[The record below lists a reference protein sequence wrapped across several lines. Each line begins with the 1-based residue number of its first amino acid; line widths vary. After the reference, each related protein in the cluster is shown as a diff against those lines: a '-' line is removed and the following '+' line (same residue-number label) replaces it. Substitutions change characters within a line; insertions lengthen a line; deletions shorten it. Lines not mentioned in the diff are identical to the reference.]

1 MIVVT
6 KEKGRDL
13 KEAYMAKKIRVVKCI
28 CIASIIII
36 LNTINS
42 FAGNVLDNSQ
52 ASTILSMPIVKIL
65 IVGFAGIIIV
75 SLLYNVSQET
85 ENYSK
90 GFAKKDEEI
99 ENDNYYINEYNK
111 KNKDTSIN
119 QEIIDKANEEEKPK
133 YREEYIRESK
143 LDQELLEEIT
153 QLYNEENEEKNDIK
167 DVKDLKLEDDIKND
181 KEENEELETDKT
193 KEEKDEEE
201 KLKDEPKKTRG
212 RKKAEE
218 TKNDNL
224 AEDFLNN
231 LDMTMRKG

>member
-1 MIVVT
+1 
-6 KEKGRDL
+6 
-13 KEAYMAKKIRVVKCI
+13 MAKKIRLVKCI

-90 GFAKKDEEI
+90 GFAKKDDKI

-111 KNKDTSIN
+111 KNKDNSIN

-167 DVKDLKLEDDIKND
+167 DVKDLNLKLEDDIKND
-181 KEENEELETDKT
+181 KKEKKEKIKT
-193 KEEKDEEE
+193 NKIKKEKDEEE
-201 KLKDEPKKTRG
+201 KLKEEPKKTRG

>member
-1 MIVVT
+1 
-6 KEKGRDL
+6 
-13 KEAYMAKKIRVVKCI
+13 MAKKIRLVKCI

-90 GFAKKDEEI
+90 GFAKKDAEI

-181 KEENEELETDKT
+181 KEEENEELETDKI

-201 KLKDEPKKTRG
+201 KLKEEPKKTRG

-218 TKNDNL
+218 NKNDNL

>member
-1 MIVVT
+1 
-6 KEKGRDL
+6 
-13 KEAYMAKKIRVVKCI
+13 
-28 CIASIIII
+28 
-36 LNTINS
+36 
-42 FAGNVLDNSQ
+42 
-52 ASTILSMPIVKIL
+52 MPIVKIL

-90 GFAKKDEEI
+90 GFAEKDEKDEKI

-153 QLYNEENEEKNDIK
+153 QLYNEENEEKSDIK

-181 KEENEELETDKT
+181 KEEKEELETDKI

-201 KLKDEPKKTRG
+201 KLKEEPKKTRG

>member
-1 MIVVT
+1 
-6 KEKGRDL
+6 
-13 KEAYMAKKIRVVKCI
+13 MAKKIRIVKCI
-28 CIASIIII
+28 FIASIIII

-181 KEENEELETDKT
+181 KEEENEELETDKT
-193 KEEKDEEE
+193 REEKDEEE
-201 KLKDEPKKTRG
+201 KLKEEPKKTRG

>member
-1 MIVVT
+1 
-6 KEKGRDL
+6 
-13 KEAYMAKKIRVVKCI
+13 MAKKIRLVKCI

-90 GFAKKDEEI
+90 GFAKKDDKI

-181 KEENEELETDKT
+181 KEEENEELETDKT

-201 KLKDEPKKTRG
+201 KLKEEPKKTRG

>member
-1 MIVVT
+1 
-6 KEKGRDL
+6 
-13 KEAYMAKKIRVVKCI
+13 MAKKIRLVKCI

-90 GFAKKDEEI
+90 SFAKKDDKI

-143 LDQELLEEIT
+143 LDQGLLEEIT

-167 DVKDLKLEDDIKND
+167 DIKDLKLEDDIKND
-181 KEENEELETDKT
+181 KEEENEELETDKT

-201 KLKDEPKKTRG
+201 KLKEEPKKTRE

>member
-1 MIVVT
+1 
-6 KEKGRDL
+6 
-13 KEAYMAKKIRVVKCI
+13 MAKKIRVVKCI
-28 CIASIIII
+28 FIASIIII
-36 LNTINS
+36 SNTINS

-65 IVGFAGIIIV
+65 IVGFACIIIV

-90 GFAKKDEEI
+90 GFAEKDEKDEKI

-181 KEENEELETDKT
+181 KEENEELETDKI
-193 KEEKDEEE
+193 KEEKGEE
-201 KLKDEPKKTRG
+201 KLKDEPKKTRE

-218 TKNDNL
+218 NTSDNL

-231 LDMTMRKG
+231 LDSTIRKG

>member
-1 MIVVT
+1 
-6 KEKGRDL
+6 
-13 KEAYMAKKIRVVKCI
+13 MAKKIRVVKCI
-28 CIASIIII
+28 FIASIIII
-36 LNTINS
+36 SNTINS

-90 GFAKKDEEI
+90 GFAEKDEKDEKI

-181 KEENEELETDKT
+181 KEEENEELETDKI

-201 KLKDEPKKTRG
+201 KLKEEPKKTRG

-218 TKNDNL
+218 NKNDNL

>member
-1 MIVVT
+1 
-6 KEKGRDL
+6 
-13 KEAYMAKKIRVVKCI
+13 MAKKIRLVKCI

-52 ASTILSMPIVKIL
+52 TSTILSMPIVKIL

-90 GFAKKDEEI
+90 GFAKKDDKI

-119 QEIIDKANEEEKPK
+119 QEIIDKANEEEKHK

-143 LDQELLEEIT
+143 LDQGLLEEIT

-167 DVKDLKLEDDIKND
+167 NVKDLKLEDDIKND
-181 KEENEELETDKT
+181 KEEENEELETDKT

-201 KLKDEPKKTRG
+201 KLKEEPKKTRG

>member
-1 MIVVT
+1 
-6 KEKGRDL
+6 
-13 KEAYMAKKIRVVKCI
+13 MAKKIRLVKCI

-36 LNTINS
+36 SNTINS

-65 IVGFAGIIIV
+65 IVGIAGIIIV

-85 ENYSK
+85 EDYSK
-90 GFAKKDEEI
+90 GVDKKEEI
-99 ENDNYYINEYNK
+99 ENNNYYINEYNK
-111 KNKDTSIN
+111 KNKDNSIN

-143 LDQELLEEIT
+143 LDQGLLEEIT

-181 KEENEELETDKT
+181 KEEENEELETDKT
-193 KEEKDEEE
+193 REEKDEEE
-201 KLKDEPKKTRG
+201 KLKEEPKKTRG

-231 LDMTMRKG
+231 LDSTIRKG

>member
-1 MIVVT
+1 
-6 KEKGRDL
+6 
-13 KEAYMAKKIRVVKCI
+13 MAKKIRLVKCI
-28 CIASIIII
+28 FIASIIII

-90 GFAKKDEEI
+90 GFAKKDDKI

-111 KNKDTSIN
+111 KNKDTLIN

-181 KEENEELETDKT
+181 KEEENEELETDKI

-201 KLKDEPKKTRG
+201 KLKEEPKKTRG

>member
-1 MIVVT
+1 
-6 KEKGRDL
+6 
-13 KEAYMAKKIRVVKCI
+13 MAKKIRLVKCI

-90 GFAKKDEEI
+90 GFAKKDDKI

-143 LDQELLEEIT
+143 LDQGLLEEIT

-167 DVKDLKLEDDIKND
+167 DVKDLKLKDDIKND
-181 KEENEELETDKT
+181 KEEENEELETDKT

-201 KLKDEPKKTRG
+201 KLKEEPKKTRG

>member
-1 MIVVT
+1 
-6 KEKGRDL
+6 
-13 KEAYMAKKIRVVKCI
+13 MAKKIRLVKCI

-36 LNTINS
+36 SNTINS

-90 GFAKKDEEI
+90 GFAKKDDKI
-99 ENDNYYINEYNK
+99 ENDNYYINEYNE

-143 LDQELLEEIT
+143 LDQGLLEEIT

-181 KEENEELETDKT
+181 KEEENEELETDKT
-193 KEEKDEEE
+193 REEKDEEE
-201 KLKDEPKKTRG
+201 KLKEEPKKTRG

>member
-1 MIVVT
+1 
-6 KEKGRDL
+6 
-13 KEAYMAKKIRVVKCI
+13 MAKKIRLVKCI

-90 GFAKKDEEI
+90 GFAKKDDKI

-143 LDQELLEEIT
+143 LDQGLLEEIT
-153 QLYNEENEEKNDIK
+153 QLYNEENEEKNDK
-167 DVKDLKLEDDIKND
+167 E
-181 KEENEELETDKT
+181 EENEELETDKT

-201 KLKDEPKKTRG
+201 KLKEEPKKTRG

>member
-1 MIVVT
+1 
-6 KEKGRDL
+6 
-13 KEAYMAKKIRVVKCI
+13 MAKKIRVVKCI

-90 GFAKKDEEI
+90 GFAKKDDKI

-143 LDQELLEEIT
+143 LDQGLLEEIT

-181 KEENEELETDKT
+181 KEEENEELETDKT

>member
-1 MIVVT
+1 
-6 KEKGRDL
+6 
-13 KEAYMAKKIRVVKCI
+13 MAKKIRIVKCI
-28 CIASIIII
+28 FIASIIII

-90 GFAKKDEEI
+90 GFAEKDEKNEKI

-181 KEENEELETDKT
+181 KEEENEELETDKI

-201 KLKDEPKKTRG
+201 KLKEEPKKTRG

-218 TKNDNL
+218 NKNDNL

>member
-1 MIVVT
+1 
-6 KEKGRDL
+6 
-13 KEAYMAKKIRVVKCI
+13 MAKKIRIVKCI

-36 LNTINS
+36 SNTINS

-90 GFAKKDEEI
+90 GFAKKDDKI

-143 LDQELLEEIT
+143 LDQGLLEEIT

-181 KEENEELETDKT
+181 KEEENEELETDKT
-193 KEEKDEEE
+193 REEKDEEE
-201 KLKDEPKKTRG
+201 KLKEEPKKTRG

>member
-1 MIVVT
+1 
-6 KEKGRDL
+6 
-13 KEAYMAKKIRVVKCI
+13 MAKKIRLVKCI

-90 GFAKKDEEI
+90 GFAKKDDKI

-143 LDQELLEEIT
+143 LDQGLLEEIT

-167 DVKDLKLEDDIKND
+167 DVKDLKLEDDIKNN
-181 KEENEELETDKT
+181 KEEENEELETDKT
-193 KEEKDEEE
+193 REEKDEEE
-201 KLKDEPKKTRG
+201 KLKEEPKKTRG

>member
-1 MIVVT
+1 
-6 KEKGRDL
+6 
-13 KEAYMAKKIRVVKCI
+13 MAKKIRLVKCI

-90 GFAKKDEEI
+90 GFAKKDDKI

-181 KEENEELETDKT
+181 KEEENEELETDKI
-193 KEEKDEEE
+193 KEEKGEEE
-201 KLKDEPKKTRG
+201 KLKDEPKKTRE

-218 TKNDNL
+218 NTSDNL

-231 LDMTMRKG
+231 LDSTIRKG

>member
-1 MIVVT
+1 
-6 KEKGRDL
+6 
-13 KEAYMAKKIRVVKCI
+13 MAKKIRVVKCI

-181 KEENEELETDKT
+181 KEEKEELETDKI

-201 KLKDEPKKTRG
+201 KLKEEPKKTRG

>member
-1 MIVVT
+1 
-6 KEKGRDL
+6 
-13 KEAYMAKKIRVVKCI
+13 MAKKIRLVKCI

-90 GFAKKDEEI
+90 GFAKKDDKI

-111 KNKDTSIN
+111 KNKDTLIN

-181 KEENEELETDKT
+181 KEEENEELETDKT

>member
-1 MIVVT
+1 
-6 KEKGRDL
+6 
-13 KEAYMAKKIRVVKCI
+13 MAKKIRLVKCI

-90 GFAKKDEEI
+90 GFAKKDAEI

-181 KEENEELETDKT
+181 KEEENEELETDKI
-193 KEEKDEEE
+193 KEEKGEEE
-201 KLKDEPKKTRG
+201 KLKDEPKKTRE

-218 TKNDNL
+218 NKNDNL

>member
-1 MIVVT
+1 
-6 KEKGRDL
+6 
-13 KEAYMAKKIRVVKCI
+13 MAKKIRVVKCI

-181 KEENEELETDKT
+181 KEEENEELETDKI

-201 KLKDEPKKTRG
+201 KLKEEPKKTRG

-218 TKNDNL
+218 NKNDNL

>member
-1 MIVVT
+1 
-6 KEKGRDL
+6 
-13 KEAYMAKKIRVVKCI
+13 MAKKIRLVKCI

-36 LNTINS
+36 SNTINS

-143 LDQELLEEIT
+143 LDQGLLEEIT

-181 KEENEELETDKT
+181 KEEENEELETDKT
-193 KEEKDEEE
+193 REEKDEEE
-201 KLKDEPKKTRG
+201 KLKEEPKKTRG

>member
-1 MIVVT
+1 
-6 KEKGRDL
+6 
-13 KEAYMAKKIRVVKCI
+13 MAKKIRVVKCI

-90 GFAKKDEEI
+90 GFDKKDEEI

-181 KEENEELETDKT
+181 KEEENEELETDKI

-201 KLKDEPKKTRG
+201 KLKEEPKKTRG

-218 TKNDNL
+218 NKNDNL

>member
-1 MIVVT
+1 
-6 KEKGRDL
+6 
-13 KEAYMAKKIRVVKCI
+13 MAKKIRIVKCI
-28 CIASIIII
+28 FIASIIII

-90 GFAKKDEEI
+90 GFAEKDEKDEKK

-181 KEENEELETDKT
+181 KEEENEELETDKT

>member
-1 MIVVT
+1 
-6 KEKGRDL
+6 
-13 KEAYMAKKIRVVKCI
+13 MAKKIRVVKCI

-65 IVGFAGIIIV
+65 IVGIAGIIIV

-85 ENYSK
+85 EDYSK
-90 GFAKKDEEI
+90 SVDKKEEI
-99 ENDNYYINEYNK
+99 ENNNYYINEYNK
-111 KNKDTSIN
+111 KNKDNSIN

-181 KEENEELETDKT
+181 KEEENEELETDKI

-201 KLKDEPKKTRG
+201 KLKEEPKKTRG

>member
-1 MIVVT
+1 
-6 KEKGRDL
+6 
-13 KEAYMAKKIRVVKCI
+13 MAKKIRLVKCI

-65 IVGFAGIIIV
+65 IAGFAGIIIV

-90 GFAKKDEEI
+90 GFAKKDDKI

-143 LDQELLEEIT
+143 LDQGLLEEIT

-167 DVKDLKLEDDIKND
+167 NVKDLKLEDDIK
-181 KEENEELETDKT
+181 KEKEEENEELETDKT

-201 KLKDEPKKTRG
+201 KLKEEPKKTRG

>member
-1 MIVVT
+1 
-6 KEKGRDL
+6 
-13 KEAYMAKKIRVVKCI
+13 MAKKIRLVKCI

-181 KEENEELETDKT
+181 KEEENEELETDKI

-201 KLKDEPKKTRG
+201 KLKEEPKKTRG

>member
-1 MIVVT
+1 
-6 KEKGRDL
+6 
-13 KEAYMAKKIRVVKCI
+13 MAKKIRIVKCI
-28 CIASIIII
+28 FIASIIII

-90 GFAKKDEEI
+90 GFAEKDEKNEKI

-181 KEENEELETDKT
+181 KEEENEELETDKI

-201 KLKDEPKKTRG
+201 KLKEEPKKTRG

>member
-1 MIVVT
+1 
-6 KEKGRDL
+6 
-13 KEAYMAKKIRVVKCI
+13 MAKKIRIVKCI
-28 CIASIIII
+28 FIASIIII

-90 GFAKKDEEI
+90 GFAEKDEKNEKI

-181 KEENEELETDKT
+181 KEEENEELETDKT

>member
-1 MIVVT
+1 
-6 KEKGRDL
+6 
-13 KEAYMAKKIRVVKCI
+13 MAKKIRVVKCI

-52 ASTILSMPIVKIL
+52 ASTILSIPIVKIL

-90 GFAKKDEEI
+90 GFAEKDEKDEKI

-181 KEENEELETDKT
+181 KEEENEELETDKI

-201 KLKDEPKKTRG
+201 KLKEEPKKTRG

>member
-1 MIVVT
+1 
-6 KEKGRDL
+6 
-13 KEAYMAKKIRVVKCI
+13 MAKKIRVVKCI
-28 CIASIIII
+28 FIASIIII

-90 GFAKKDEEI
+90 GFAEKDEKDEKDEKI

-181 KEENEELETDKT
+181 KEEENEELETDKI
-193 KEEKDEEE
+193 KEEKGEEE
-201 KLKDEPKKTRG
+201 KLKDEPKKTRE

-218 TKNDNL
+218 NTSDNL

-231 LDMTMRKG
+231 LDSTIRKG

>member
-1 MIVVT
+1 
-6 KEKGRDL
+6 
-13 KEAYMAKKIRVVKCI
+13 MAKKIRIVKCI
-28 CIASIIII
+28 FIASIIII

-90 GFAKKDEEI
+90 GFAEKDEKNEKI

-111 KNKDTSIN
+111 KNKDTLIN

-167 DVKDLKLEDDIKND
+167 DVKDLKLEDDIKDD
-181 KEENEELETDKT
+181 KEEENEELGTDKT
-193 KEEKDEEE
+193 KEEKGEEE
-201 KLKDEPKKTRG
+201 KLKDEPKKTRE

-218 TKNDNL
+218 NKNDNL

>member
-1 MIVVT
+1 
-6 KEKGRDL
+6 
-13 KEAYMAKKIRVVKCI
+13 MAKKIRVVKCI
-28 CIASIIII
+28 FIASIIII

-90 GFAKKDEEI
+90 GFAEKDEKDEKI

-181 KEENEELETDKT
+181 KEEKEELEKDNA
-193 KEEKDEEE
+193 KEEKSEEE

-212 RKKAEE
+212 RKKLGEN
-218 TKNDNL
+218 TSDNL

>member
-1 MIVVT
+1 
-6 KEKGRDL
+6 
-13 KEAYMAKKIRVVKCI
+13 MAKKIRLVKCI

-90 GFAKKDEEI
+90 GFAKKDDKI

-143 LDQELLEEIT
+143 LDQGLLEEIT

-181 KEENEELETDKT
+181 KEEENEELETDKT

-201 KLKDEPKKTRG
+201 KLKEEPKKTRG

>member
-1 MIVVT
+1 
-6 KEKGRDL
+6 
-13 KEAYMAKKIRVVKCI
+13 MAKKIRVVKCI

-52 ASTILSMPIVKIL
+52 ASTILSIPIVKIL

-90 GFAKKDEEI
+90 GFAEKDEKI

-181 KEENEELETDKT
+181 KEEENEELETDKI

-201 KLKDEPKKTRG
+201 KLKEEPKKTRG

>member
-1 MIVVT
+1 
-6 KEKGRDL
+6 
-13 KEAYMAKKIRVVKCI
+13 MAKKIRIVKCI
-28 CIASIIII
+28 FIASIIII

-90 GFAKKDEEI
+90 GFAEKDEKNEKI

-181 KEENEELETDKT
+181 KEEENEELETDKT

-201 KLKDEPKKTRG
+201 KLKEEPKKTRG

-218 TKNDNL
+218 NKNDNL

>member
-1 MIVVT
+1 
-6 KEKGRDL
+6 
-13 KEAYMAKKIRVVKCI
+13 MAKKIRIVKCI

-36 LNTINS
+36 SNTINS

-90 GFAKKDEEI
+90 GFAKKDDKI
-99 ENDNYYINEYNK
+99 ENDNYYINEYNE

-143 LDQELLEEIT
+143 LDQGLLEEIT

-181 KEENEELETDKT
+181 KEEENEELETDKT
-193 KEEKDEEE
+193 REEKDEEE
-201 KLKDEPKKTRG
+201 KLKEEPKKTRG